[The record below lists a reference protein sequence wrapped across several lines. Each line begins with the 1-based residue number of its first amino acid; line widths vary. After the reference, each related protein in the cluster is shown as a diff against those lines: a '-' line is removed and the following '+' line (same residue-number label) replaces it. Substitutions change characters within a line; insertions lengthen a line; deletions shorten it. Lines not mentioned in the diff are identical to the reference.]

1 MYLMDTDVLSNLL
14 KPVPSTVLVA
24 KMASVP
30 PDQQFTS
37 SITLGELIYGAH
49 LLRERGRSLRLRLE
63 EILTPHPRVLPFD
76 GLAARRYGELRAAL
90 EQRGLPIGDS
100 DLRIA
105 AVALV
110 NNLTVITRNVRHFER
125 VPGLAV
131 ENWID

>member
-14 KPVPSTVLVA
+14 RPAPSTALVA
-24 KMASVP
+24 KLASVP

-63 EILTPHPRVLPFD
+63 EILPPHPRVLPFD
-76 GLAARRYGELRAAL
+76 GPAARRYGELRADL
-90 EQRGLPIGDS
+90 EQRGLPIGGA

-110 NNLTVITRNVRHFER
+110 NNLTVVTQNIRHFER
-125 VPGLAV
+125 VPGLIV
-131 ENWID
+131 ENWIE